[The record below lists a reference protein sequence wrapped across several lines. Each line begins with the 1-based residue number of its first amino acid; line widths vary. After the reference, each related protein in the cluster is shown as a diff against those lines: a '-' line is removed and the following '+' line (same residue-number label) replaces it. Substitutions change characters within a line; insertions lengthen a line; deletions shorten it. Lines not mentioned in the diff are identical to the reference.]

1 MAENQIA
8 DRQSQPSVMAMI
20 AILLSITCIGLIA
33 WAFIAS
39 NQHFSEIEKSLS
51 NKLDDFHDVNEQAF
65 ALAKQADARSAQTQA
80 QTILIQEKLAESRDQ
95 QEVLQTLYDQLAED
109 REETVLAEVEQL
121 VTIANQ
127 QLQLSNN
134 IKAALLAM
142 QAAEK
147 HLEPIHLPRANQ
159 LREVIGNDIQMLR
172 EYPQTDMLEV
182 SADLDRLNMLC
193 TNLPLISERKNNIDP
208 VDTKQNLDEVTK
220 FGKMQRFAYAVW
232 DDMKQLVT
240 IERMDK
246 PEPPLLT
253 ASHSFYLREN
263 LKLRLITA
271 RIAFLQHDETSYNAD
286 LSTVKDWLN
295 RYFDTKHPN
304 AENALTIIAALQAN
318 KIAIEMPQLKESIE
332 AIARYK
338 VSLGKS

>member
-1 MAENQIA
+1 MAENKIA
-8 DRQSQPSVMAMI
+8 DRQNQPSVMAII
-20 AILLSITCIGLIA
+20 AMLLSFSCIGLIA
-33 WAFIAS
+33 WVWVVS

-51 NKLDDFHDVNEQAF
+51 NKLDDFRGVNEQAF
-65 ALAKQADARSAQTQA
+65 ALAKQADERSAQTQA

-172 EYPQTDMLEV
+172 EYPQTDMLQV
-182 SADLDRLNMLC
+182 SDELDRLTMLC

-208 VDTKQNLDEVTK
+208 VDTKQNLYEATK
-220 FGKMQRFAYAVW
+220 FGKVQRFAYAVW

-295 RYFDTKHPN
+295 QYFDTKHPN
-304 AENALTIIAALQAN
+304 AENALTVIAALQAN

-338 VSLGKS
+338 VSLEKS

>member
-1 MAENQIA
+1 MTENQIVE
-8 DRQSQPSVMAMI
+8 RQNKPSVMSII
-20 AILLSITCIGLIA
+20 AILLCFVSFGLVA
-33 WAFIAS
+33 WVWVVN
-39 NQHFSEIEKSLS
+39 NQHFTAIEKSLS
-51 NKLDDFHDVNEQAF
+51 AKLDDFRGVNEQAF
-65 ALAKQADARSAQTQA
+65 ALAKQADDRSAKTQA

-134 IKAALLAM
+134 IKAAILAM
-142 QAAEK
+142 QAAQQ

-172 EYPQTDMLEV
+172 EYPQTDMFEV
-182 SADLDRLNMLC
+182 SADLDRLSMLC
-193 TNLPLISERKNNIDP
+193 TNLPLISDRKNTVEP
-208 VDTKQNLDEVTK
+208 VVAEQNEQDLTK
-220 FGKMQRFAYAVW
+220 FGKIQRFAYAVW
-232 DDMKQLVT
+232 NDMKQLVT
-240 IERMDK
+240 IERIDK

-286 LSTVKDWLN
+286 LATVKDWLIQ
-295 RYFDTKHPN
+295 YFDSKQSDT
-304 AENALTIIAALQAN
+304 ENALKIIAGLQAN
-318 KIAIEMPQLKESIE
+318 KIAIEMPQLTESIE

-338 VSLGKS
+338 VSLEKS

>member
-8 DRQSQPSVMAMI
+8 DRQSQPSVIAMI

-95 QEVLQTLYDQLAED
+95 QEVLQTLYNQLAED

-142 QAAEK
+142 HAAEK

-182 SADLDRLNMLC
+182 SADLDRLTMLC

-220 FGKMQRFAYAVW
+220 FGKMQRFAHAVW
-232 DDMKQLVT
+232 VDMKQLVT